1 MSTNETDIV
10 KLNLNDTFYDWY
22 QRTNQIIDYVNPI
35 NVYDVFAGAGLTE
48 SRTGTPGT
56 IELSVG
62 TNASLYGINTL
73 VNTQG
78 ISQVVLDYASLSTGT
93 VGNTTLF
100 SIQNGSDQI
109 FSVEAS
115 DILPPDINGNHA
127 FGGVITVADL
137 IVDDGNITINNTGS
151 TRDNCGII
159 IESIN
164 DTNVENVSFTYDTN
178 TQAWYSS
185 EYLGVKS
192 GKGFVADTSPKAVF
206 PFIATSAQGQV
217 DVRLE
222 TTIGGIPERISLEAE
237 FDSNNSLTVAHY
249 LNNSLVNEIVEFT
262 SNGTSGSSVIVKDTI
277 QITDILNSTP
287 FSQTPAVTSV
297 PITDSTNGY
306 LSQFVNRVVVAK
318 GSAAVGDVVRMNG
331 SSLAKASPSSVSN
344 AQVLGIVE
352 SIDGANA
359 VVITSGPF
367 NNISGLTG
375 LTSGDVYYL
384 DPSSAGDVTNTDPNN
399 TNGVLD
405 KPVFIATSATSGVI
419 IPDFVGTGTTVISG
433 GGTGTINNAFATV
446 SVGTTDITATGEDT
460 LTLVAGDNITLTPNG
475 NEITISSDISSTG
488 TPNSL
493 LRYNQSGQISE
504 LTPSSYSV
512 VAKPLTGPLSSVVI
526 QPGNLL
532 GRLDDT
538 DDTDNPVQ
546 SLSSTQVLN
555 ILGFS
560 GNSFIKTISF
570 ETGTGTPE
578 YEFDADISGESVVI
592 RAGANISF
600 EYSGGALY
608 INSTGVEGTNIVT
621 GSGELTVGIEGGTQ
635 YTTTTLNFEPD
646 YAGTKSS
653 NDEFIQF
660 YARST
665 SSNIAFISAKPTNKY
680 LKYLVGNTSG
690 DHTAGYTLQF
700 TTDGTKNLS
709 YSYSTNSILQRETI
723 SINLASTISVDKIVP
738 RTSTGN
744 SGLIL
749 SGGDDTNRNTL
760 QLIDQ
765 PRNIGKGD
773 ESTIVINA
781 FDTVALPDE
790 TRQSIQS
797 VSGFA
802 NKCVSLYADS
812 DYSTTGPTYTYPF
825 RFYKLIVDEIQ
836 CANLVASEATKIS
849 EYVNKIIGFQYNDPS
864 LGSLSRVIITDAAD
878 IASPPYGQN
887 GSMLEFL
894 DSSSASSKAFIYK
907 PSERAASNTTES
919 KMLVMGDAIR
929 LANPSSINDWSPY
942 LRYSSTSALK
952 LVSTTGANSIIE
964 FAGNSGPTLGSVGVT
979 AGSYSFINYNDGS
992 NNFFL
997 RLSADTILQ
1006 ANTFAFKDVAGNG
1019 LKFDSVAPTAGQV
1032 LYVDSLTGSVGNVKT
1047 GYIIKEWTG
1056 VVGSTDPVNTLYYSF

>member
-22 QRTNQIIDYVNPI
+22 LRTNQIIDYVNPI
-35 NVYDVFAGAGLTE
+35 NVYDVFAGAGLNE
-48 SRTGTPGT
+48 SRTGNPGT
-56 IELSVG
+56 IELTVG
-62 TNASLYGINTL
+62 TNASLYGVNTL

-78 ISQVVLDYASLSTGT
+78 VSHVVLDYASLSNGT

-100 SIQNGSDQI
+100 SIQNGTDQI

-137 IVDDGNITINNTGS
+137 IVDDGNITINNTGG

-159 IESIN
+159 IESVN
-164 DTNVENVSFTYDTN
+164 DTNLENVSFTYDTN

-206 PFIATSAQGQV
+206 PFIATSVQGQI

-222 TTIGGIPERISLEAE
+222 SNIGGIPERISLEAE
-237 FDSNNSLTVAHY
+237 FDSNNSLTIAHY
-249 LNNSLVNEIVEFT
+249 LNNSLINEIVEFT

-287 FSQTPAVTSV
+287 FSQTPAITRV

-318 GSAAVGDVVRMNG
+318 GSAVVGDVVRMSG
-331 SSLAKASPSSVSN
+331 SVLAKASPSSVAN

-352 SIDGANA
+352 SISGANA

-367 NNISGLTG
+367 NNISGLTS

-399 TNGVLD
+399 TNGILD

-419 IPDFVGTGTTVISG
+419 IPDFVNAGTSTVISG
-433 GGTGTINNAFATV
+433 NGTGTINNAFATV

-460 LTLVAGDNITLTPNG
+460 LTLIAGNNITLSPNG
-475 NEITISSDISSTG
+475 NDITISCDISSTG
-488 TPNSL
+488 TANSL
-493 LRYNQSGQISE
+493 LQYGTGGALSE
-504 LTPSSYSV
+504 LIPSSYSV
-512 VAKPLTGPLSSVVI
+512 VAKPLTGALSSVVI

-546 SLSSTQVLN
+546 SLTSIQVLD

-600 EYSGGALY
+600 EYLGGALY
-608 INSTGVEGTNIVT
+608 INSTGEGTNTVVGT
-621 GSGELTVGIEGGTQ
+621 GDLTIGIEGGTQ
-635 YTTTTLNFEPD
+635 YTSSTLNFESD
-646 YAGTKSS
+646 YAGA
-653 NDEFIQF
+653 NNAQNEFIQF
-660 YARST
+660 SARNT
-665 SSNIAFISAKPTNKY
+665 TAGITFVSAKPTENY
-680 LKYLVGNTSG
+680 LKYLIGGTVSS
-690 DHTAGYTLQF
+690 HTAGYTLQF
-700 TTDGTKNLS
+700 TTDAYKNFVYNFTKNAE
-709 YSYSTNSILQRETI
+709 TQKETI
-723 SINLASTISVDKIVP
+723 SIQLASTISVNKIVP
-738 RTSTGN
+738 QTTTAT

-749 SGGDDTNRNTL
+749 SGGDDNNRNTL
-760 QLIDQ
+760 QIVDNT
-765 PRNIGKGD
+765 RNIGVGD

-781 FDTVALPDE
+781 FDTVALPDT
-790 TRQSIQS
+790 TRQSVQTL
-797 VSGFA
+797 SGFA
-802 NKCVSLYADS
+802 NKCVSFYADS
-812 DYSTTGPTYTYPF
+812 NAPSIGETYTYPF
-825 RFYKLIVDEIQ
+825 RFYKLIVDEIE
-836 CANLVASEATKIS
+836 CANLVTTEATKIQ
-849 EYVNKIIGFQYNDPS
+849 EFVNKIIGFNYNS
-864 LGSLSRVIITDAAD
+864 SFGSVSRVIITDAYD
-878 IASPPYGQN
+878 IASPPYGEK

-894 DSSSASSKAFIYK
+894 DSSVSGSTAFIYK
-907 PSERAASNTTES
+907 PSQNYTGDLTTS

-929 LANPSSINDWSPY
+929 LANPAVITDWSPY
-942 LRYSSTSALK
+942 LRYSSTSAMK
-952 LVSTTGANSIIE
+952 LVSTAGANSILE
-964 FAGNSGPTLGSVGVT
+964 FAGNSGTTLGSVGVV
-979 AGSYSFINYNDGS
+979 AGSYSFVNYYNGTND
-992 NNFFL
+992 FFL
-997 RLSADTILQ
+997 RLNASTVLQ
-1006 ANTFAFKDVAGNG
+1006 TDNFTFKDSAGNG
-1019 LKFDSVAPTAGQV
+1019 LMFDSVAPTAGQV
-1032 LYVDSLTGSVGNVKT
+1032 LYVDNLTGSVGNVKT

-1056 VVGSTDPVNTLYYSF
+1056 SVISTDPVNTLYYSF